1 MHVRLPCN
9 PASPGLA
16 REFVLGAL
24 EREGKPA
31 LGEVASLLVSE
42 LVTNAYL
49 HARSEVEVQIE
60 CHGDDVEVA
69 VSDASPRPPRVIRSR
84 GDGTATGR
92 GLQLVDAL
100 AAEWG
105 AETGSN
111 GKTVWFHLAKAAPSA
126 PDTAEAGS

>member
-24 EREGKPA
+24 EREGKPEF
-31 LGEVASLLVSE
+31 GDVASLLVSE

-49 HARSEVEVQIE
+49 HARSEVEVQVE
-60 CHGDDVEVA
+60 CRGEDVEVA
-69 VSDASPRPPRVIRSR
+69 VTDTSPRPPRVVQNR

-105 AETGSN
+105 AETGST
-111 GKTVWFHLAKAAPSA
+111 GKTVWFSLERNGE
-126 PDTAEAGS
+126 TAEAADTS